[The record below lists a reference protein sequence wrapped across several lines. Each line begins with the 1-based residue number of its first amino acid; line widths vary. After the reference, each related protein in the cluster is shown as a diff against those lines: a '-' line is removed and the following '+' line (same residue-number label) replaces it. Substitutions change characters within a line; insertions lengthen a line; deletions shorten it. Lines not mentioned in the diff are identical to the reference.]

1 MHQLRQLL
9 AILFVAI
16 AVGEFAPSTGQQRQ
30 TPVVLISIDG
40 LKPEYVTEA
49 DKHGMKVPNLRRF
62 LTEGAFASG
71 VIGVLPTVTYPSH
84 TTLVTGVSPTRHGI
98 VGNTPFDPFAKNLS
112 GWYWYAEDIKVQ
124 TLWDAVGKR
133 GLVTASVDWPAT
145 VGANIRYSIP
155 QYWRAGNA
163 DDHKLLR
170 EVATKGLLDEIERVV
185 GAYPMGKDYS
195 VEADEKRVLFDI
207 YLLERKRPAFQTVY
221 FGGLDHV
228 QHDTGPFSV
237 ESRAA
242 LERIDTLV
250 GRVRAA
256 AEKAGGGR
264 AVISIASDHG
274 FAAVTHELR
283 LNSALRNAGL
293 IDVAPSGTVRS
304 WKAYAWSSGGS
315 AAIHLQ
321 DPNDKALHEK
331 VRAVLAEV
339 SARPEN
345 GVLAVYQGD
354 QLKQLN
360 GFPDA
365 AFAVGVKPGFQIG
378 GSVDGPVVHD
388 VSPRGTHGFL
398 PEVPEMRSSFFIA
411 GPRVPKAKNLGT
423 IDMRDIAPT
432 LASLLNVRLPDAEG
446 RDLLRQGK

>member
-1 MHQLRQLL
+1 MRHLRPLL
-9 AILFVAI
+9 AVIIVTI
-16 AVGEFAPSTGQQRQ
+16 AAGEFALSTGQQRQ
-30 TPVVLISIDG
+30 APVVLISIDG

-49 DKHGMKVPNLRRF
+49 DKHGMKIPNLRRF

-112 GWYWYAEDIKVQ
+112 GWYWYAEDVKAQ
-124 TLWDAVGKR
+124 TLWEAVRKR

-145 VGANIRYSIP
+145 VSANINFSIP

-170 EVATKGLLDEIERVV
+170 EVATTGLLDEIERVV
-185 GAYPMGKDYS
+185 GSYPMGKDYS
-195 VEADEKRVLFDI
+195 VEADEKRVLFDV

-237 ESRAA
+237 ESKAA
-242 LERIDTLV
+242 LERIDALV

-256 AEKAGGGR
+256 AEKSGGGR
-264 AVISIASDHG
+264 AVICIASDHG
-274 FAAVTHELR
+274 FAEVTHELR
-283 LNSALRNAGL
+283 LNVALKNAGL
-293 IDVAPSGTVRS
+293 IDVAPSGNVRS
-304 WKAYAWSSGGS
+304 WKAYSWSSGGS
-315 AAIHLQ
+315 SAIYLE
-321 DPNDKALHEK
+321 DPNDNALREK
-331 VRAVLAEV
+331 VRSVLAAV
-339 SARPEN
+339 AASSEN
-345 GVLAVYQGD
+345 GVLKVYEGQ
-354 QLKQLN
+354 QLKALD

-378 GSVDGPVVHD
+378 GSLDGPLIRNIAL
-388 VSPRGTHGFL
+388 RGTHGFL

-411 GPRVPKAKNLGT
+411 GPRVPRAKNFGT

-432 LASLLNVRLPDAEG
+432 LASLLNVRLPAAEG
-446 RDLLRQGK
+446 RDLLLK